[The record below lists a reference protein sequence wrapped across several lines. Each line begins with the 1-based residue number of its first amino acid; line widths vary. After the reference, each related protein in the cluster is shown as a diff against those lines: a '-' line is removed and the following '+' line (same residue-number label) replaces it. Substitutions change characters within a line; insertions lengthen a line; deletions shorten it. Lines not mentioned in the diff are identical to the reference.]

1 MQALENSAA
10 VPSESAESLCAKM
23 IAQFTSMTFNGITG
37 ENVTWSKGGEV
48 TKDPKGMVIKDGA
61 YVGLD

>member
-1 MQALENSAA
+1 
-10 VPSESAESLCAKM
+10 
-23 IAQFTSMTFNGITG
+23 MTFSGLTG
-37 ENVTWSKGGEV
+37 TNMTWNKADEV